1 MTSSFQ
7 STAGESFR
15 RPVNT
20 FVQPVT
26 ATQRSSMADL
36 ADILKVVNPTL
47 QNFIQIKGKENRQ
60 RDIEEGMLNVAGAS
74 PKELIEI
81 RKEVEANTDKKT
93 FRHFLGTNRFMQ
105 YGIEKQLAINI
116 ANGQEAKTKKF
127 FDEYVVNVDLP
138 NGTTIQ
144 QPLSQFDVNSEAFD
158 KALTEF
164 QSSQLANTRGIRAS
178 LIREHILPKQ
188 NLAIQK
194 VFSDQETK
202 LAESKIKQASV
213 LFNDSVL
220 NSWFSIDNYNDNIE
234 LNLIDDNYTEKDRIK
249 NNGLSQGEFLALEE
263 LQDNVDSMVNRGLA
277 TAVSPSKMIGQVKT
291 NVLKILDYYESNNLD
306 MDIAYEEVEEYI
318 NWIGNLKVGPKT
330 ILKNGNVIQQP
341 LSSFYIADGENK
353 IETLLTDIYDK
364 KEDIKK
370 KQNDY
375 NKISDQN
382 TISDTLNNLD
392 FSRTQFTD
400 GKEALNYFKNIGNTL
415 DALAERYP
423 EQIEFLYKQYDLRNF
438 SVDDFF
444 FELETEYDAGT
455 VTQNQA
461 LIQLTDVMQALG
473 PNASKADREKYT
485 KLKTY
490 LSKTEG
496 KNLEQRFPAMKELIK
511 YGQRTIGKVNLASG
525 VVSYKDADDVDKM
538 QDLNTELK
546 KLVKENGGL
555 DAQID
560 KDGQRTTVRNWYLS
574 QLIKIKNS
582 KRFGNYEFY
591 DPALDLSQPIQVEEV
606 EEVEEDGQD
615 DGKTV
620 NIQEQK
626 VLTYDTNTKLFSEV
640 NTNELQVGPTTT
652 VVSINGSVTPAG
664 ESLRQNLKIK
674 SFENFNV
681 DFYNATFED
690 NQTETRNE
698 KLLSDDL
705 EASAFSGDSP
715 TTVEVEQG
723 DTLSEL
729 ADQFGSSVQAI
740 MEANNLTNPNMIRV
754 GQELVMPIVE
764 RINMKEV
771 KNNQI
776 KALDVILKDTDKTK
790 VIPQPK
796 IEEMLLAVGFEPSIA
811 KIMAAVAMAES
822 AGDPM
827 IDTVKSG
834 TDPKKES
841 EFSIGLLQLNMKDDR
856 DRLLN
861 VFDIESEEELY
872 DPIIN
877 VIAAKRL
884 YDEQGLNAWSAYKNN
899 SYKQFLKN

>member
-1 MTSSFQ
+1 
-7 STAGESFR
+7 
-15 RPVNT
+15 
-20 FVQPVT
+20 
-26 ATQRSSMADL
+26 
-36 ADILKVVNPTL
+36 
-47 QNFIQIKGKENRQ
+47 
-60 RDIEEGMLNVAGAS
+60 
-74 PKELIEI
+74 
-81 RKEVEANTDKKT
+81 
-93 FRHFLGTNRFMQ
+93 
-105 YGIEKQLAINI
+105 
-116 ANGQEAKTKKF
+116 
-127 FDEYVVNVDLP
+127 
-138 NGTTIQ
+138 
-144 QPLSQFDVNSEAFD
+144 
-158 KALTEF
+158 
-164 QSSQLANTRGIRAS
+164 
-178 LIREHILPKQ
+178 
-188 NLAIQK
+188 
-194 VFSDQETK
+194 
-202 LAESKIKQASV
+202 
-213 LFNDSVL
+213 
-220 NSWFSIDNYNDNIE
+220 
-234 LNLIDDNYTEKDRIK
+234 
-249 NNGLSQGEFLALEE
+249 
-263 LQDNVDSMVNRGLA
+263 
-277 TAVSPSKMIGQVKT
+277 
-291 NVLKILDYYESNNLD
+291 
-306 MDIAYEEVEEYI
+306 
-318 NWIGNLKVGPKT
+318 
-330 ILKNGNVIQQP
+330 
-341 LSSFYIADGENK
+341 
-353 IETLLTDIYDK
+353 
-364 KEDIKK
+364 
-370 KQNDY
+370 
-375 NKISDQN
+375 
-382 TISDTLNNLD
+382 
-392 FSRTQFTD
+392 
-400 GKEALNYFKNIGNTL
+400 
-415 DALAERYP
+415 
-423 EQIEFLYKQYDLRNF
+423 
-438 SVDDFF
+438 
-444 FELETEYDAGT
+444 
-455 VTQNQA
+455 
-461 LIQLTDVMQALG
+461 
-473 PNASKADREKYT
+473 
-485 KLKTY
+485 
-490 LSKTEG
+490 
-496 KNLEQRFPAMKELIK
+496 MKELIK

-574 QLIKIKNS
+574 QLRKIKNS

-591 DPALDLSQPIQVEEV
+591 DPALDLSQEFVEV
-606 EEVEEDGQD
+606 EDDDDGDGQD

-740 MEANNLTNPNMIRV
+740 MEANNLTNPDMIRV

-796 IEEMLLAVGFEPSIA
+796 IEEMLLAVGFEPNIA
-811 KIMAAVAMAES
+811 KIMAAVSMAES

-834 TDPKKES
+834 LDPEKKK

-884 YDEQGLNAWSAYKNN
+884 YDEQGLNAWGAYKNG
-899 SYKQFLKN
+899 SYKKFLKN